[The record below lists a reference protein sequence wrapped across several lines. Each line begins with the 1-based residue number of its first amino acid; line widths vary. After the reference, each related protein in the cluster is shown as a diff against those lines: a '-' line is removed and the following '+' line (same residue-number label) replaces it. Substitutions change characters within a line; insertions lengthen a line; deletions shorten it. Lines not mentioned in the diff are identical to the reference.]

1 MIEDRLRQ
9 LRLARGLSLE
19 ALAAELG
26 GIVTKQA
33 LSKYEKGKAKPSP
46 VVLVK
51 LAASLGVK
59 TSYLL
64 SNPSGG
70 VEFHGF
76 RKRSR
81 LPKKEQERVE
91 SIVRQELEDR
101 LRLQDLTGQ
110 LAAPDLPVLSLAIN
124 SVEEAENAA
133 DRLRKL
139 WGLGSDPI
147 ANVVDTLESHSVEVV
162 EIDADQRFDGI
173 SAVAF
178 DQNKRKRAAA
188 VISRQGLSG
197 ERQRFNLAHEL
208 GHLVLKLTSESIDK
222 EKAADRFAAAFLAP
236 HNTIRNSVG
245 VKRAYVSS
253 GELLLLKKRFGMSIQ
268 ALLFRLRDLQI
279 INESHYKWWCIE
291 ISQIGWRKQEPEPL
305 QPERPQWMHR
315 TVLRLLAEELIS
327 HEEAERM
334 LKSRIEFKEPL
345 PLVERRAFM
354 KLPIEQRRRI
364 LEEQAEKVAEH
375 YRNEKP
381 WGDLPEDDII
391 DY

>member
-51 LAASLGVK
+51 LATSLGVK